1 MDMGLWLAFI
11 AATGALLLLPGPDWA
26 FMLATGARQPRIVP
40 PVAGLTIGYVILSL
54 VVATGLGPL
63 IAAVPAA
70 PITVT
75 LAGAGYLAFLG
86 IRILRAPRP
95 AAPDASTGAL
105 EIVPSAPVTAA
116 APGRKVLRQG
126 VAVSTLNAKSLVLF
140 VAFLPQFVST
150 TAAWPLW
157 VQLGALGLTWTG
169 LGAIFYVGLTAASQ
183 RLLAGR
189 DGPADIVTRIT
200 GAAMILM
207 GLWLAGEQFAHLLS
221 GVH

>member
-26 FMLATGARQPRIVP
+26 FMLATGTRQPRIVP

-70 PITVT
+70 LITVT

-116 APGRKVLRQG
+116 APGRKILRQ
-126 VAVSTLNAKSLVLF
+126 
-140 VAFLPQFVST
+140 
-150 TAAWPLW
+150 
-157 VQLGALGLTWTG
+157 
-169 LGAIFYVGLTAASQ
+169 AS
-183 RLLAGR
+183 
-189 DGPADIVTRIT
+189 P
-200 GAAMILM
+200 
-207 GLWLAGEQFAHLLS
+207 
-221 GVH
+221 